1 MNTTLRRTIASAAVG
16 TAALVALAV
25 PGTANAAT
33 PGLTATAHTA
43 AASYVDCDEY
53 WSTTVVKVRTGPGTG
68 YTAIGQLGKHNT
80 VDWVGENSSGSWTK
94 VRLLQRSTYG
104 LPKSTV
110 GWVSSAYL
118 AYISPCYTS
127 IDV

>member
-1 MNTTLRRTIASAAVG
+1 MRKAINLTIAIAALGAALIMPSASASAA
-16 TAALVALAV
+16 
-25 PGTANAAT
+25 T
-33 PGLTATAHTA
+33 PSRTTVAHTA
-43 AASYVDCDEY
+43 YVDCDEY
-53 WSTTVVKVRTGPGTG
+53 WATTVVKVRTGPSTG

-94 VRLLQRSTYG
+94 VRLLQKSTYG